1 MISINKKQLIERL
14 KDFKKIVIVILV
26 LLLFNLFFAYK
37 YFTLKKYFYQ
47 LSSVSTESINE
58 DVLNFAKFFVDN
70 VLKADREV
78 SLEMRLKMENDIK
91 KINDPEITQKWENFV
106 NSQTED
112 EAQRNVRELLKILL
126 EKIKK

>member
-1 MISINKKQLIERL
+1 MVAFNKKLLIEQL
-14 KDFKKIVIVILV
+14 KNFKKIVIIILV

-37 YFTLKKYFYQ
+37 YFSLRKYFSQ
-47 LSSVSTESINE
+47 LTSVPNGQINE
-58 DVLNFAKFFVDN
+58 DVFNFTRFFIDN
-70 VLKADREV
+70 VLKVDREV
-78 SLEMRLKMENDIK
+78 SLETRLKMENDIK

-112 EAQRNVRELLKILL
+112 EAQKNVRELLKILI